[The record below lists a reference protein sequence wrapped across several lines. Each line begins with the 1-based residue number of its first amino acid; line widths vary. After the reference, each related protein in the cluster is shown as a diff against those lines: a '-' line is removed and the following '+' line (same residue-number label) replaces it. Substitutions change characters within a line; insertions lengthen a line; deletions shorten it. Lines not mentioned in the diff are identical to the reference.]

1 MNTSLAGQ
9 WPLGQEMTNHW
20 PELPKLDVG
29 AADWSTLVPQPNEGM
44 KRPELLGSQFPF
56 LQLLA
61 GGGGHPSRVSGL
73 WNSSA
78 L

>member
-1 MNTSLAGQ
+1 MNTSLADQ
-9 WPLGQEMTNHW
+9 WPLGQGMTNHW
-20 PELPKLDVG
+20 PELPTLDAGV
-29 AADWSTLVPQPNEGM
+29 ADWSALVPQPNEGT
-44 KRPELLGSQFPF
+44 KRAELLGSRFPF

-73 WNSSA
+73 WNSSD